1 MHLDTLQQLR
11 IEQKLRLAP
20 RMIQSM
26 EILQLPLMALEER
39 LEQEME
45 KNPVLEVHEPEE
57 GMEPSADAEL
67 VDPAE
72 ISRDTSDAGDS
83 SADEFSELDLSENS
97 FDADDYLDRPGSSRF
112 RHGDEDP
119 KLQALANTA
128 ARETSLNDYLV
139 SQFDLLDLDEETQQ
153 MGEAIINYI
162 DADGY
167 LRASFETL
175 SQVSGLPA
183 SPERWERALEKVQS
197 LDPPGVGARTPQ
209 ECFLLQLQAQPEE
222 RFVEKEVISHYFDE
236 LQNQQYQ
243 KIAHQTGFTLDQIRS
258 AVDFIR
264 LRLVLYPGLAVG
276 GSPTAYVVPDVIVEY
291 DEQTDSYKATVPENS
306 LPKLH
311 ISSYYRRM
319 LQDSGTDSQT
329 RRYIRNNMQSAQWII
344 DAIEQR
350 RETLRRVSQA
360 IVDAQK
366 GFLDNGPRFM
376 KPLPMS
382 QVADQLG
389 IHVATV
395 SRAVAEKYMLTPRGI
410 FALRSFFMGGKETD
424 DGRSVSYDAIREKIK
439 EIIDAED
446 RTCPLNDDEIVVK
459 LKEAGVT
466 VARRTVAKYR
476 KIMAIPS
483 SHKRREK

>member
-45 KNPVLEVHEPEE
+45 KNPVLELLEPNEDRDHSGDEE
-57 GMEPSADAEL
+57 TPVDQDAERDL
-67 VDPAE
+67 VIKE
-72 ISRDTSDAGDS
+72 DANLEDFDRMDS
-83 SADEFSELDLSENS
+83 PENS
-97 FDADDYLDRPGSSRF
+97 FEPDEYLDRPRTSGLRSD
-112 RHGDEDP
+112 DEDP

-128 ARETSLNDYLV
+128 ARENSLNDYLI
-139 SQFDLLDLDEETQQ
+139 SQFDLLELDDQVKQ
-153 MGEAIINYI
+153 AGQIIINHI

-167 LRASFETL
+167 LRTSFETL
-175 SQVSGLPA
+175 AQDSGLP
-183 SPERWERALEKVQS
+183 STPELWSRALHEVQS

-209 ECFLLQLQAQPEE
+209 ECFLLQLQVMSED
-222 RFVEKEVISHYFDE
+222 RTVEKEVIAHYFDE

-243 KIAHQTGFTLDQIRS
+243 KIARQTGFTLEQIRS

-264 LRLVLYPGLAVG
+264 LRLVLYPGLSVG
-276 GSPTAYVVPDVIVEY
+276 GPRTAYVVPDVMVEY
-291 DEQTDSYKATVPENS
+291 DEDTESYKAIVPENS

-311 ISSYYRRM
+311 ISGYYRRM
-319 LQDSGTDSQT
+319 LQGSTIDTQT
-329 RRYIRNNMQSAQWII
+329 RRYIKNNMQSAQWII
-344 DAIEQR
+344 DAVEQR
-350 RETLRRVSQA
+350 RETLRKVAQV
-360 IVDAQK
+360 IVDTQK
-366 GFLDNGPRFM
+366 EFLDNGPKFM
-376 KPLPMS
+376 KPLPMA
-382 QVADQLG
+382 QVAEQVG

-395 SRAVAEKYMLTPRGI
+395 SRAVADKYMLTPRGI

-424 DGRSVSYDAIREKIK
+424 SGQAVSYDAIREKIK
-439 EIIDAED
+439 EIIDSED
-446 RTCPLNDDEIVVK
+446 QTAPLNDDEIVIK
-459 LKEAGVT
+459 LKEAGIT